1 MRWLILFFICYLA
14 SAEMYIRIDPF
25 MVGDRVVQF
34 LKLHQINNCFERLI
48 GENELHLKCLRHGEL
63 VDISLMIEESIYI

>member
-1 MRWLILFFICYLA
+1 MKWFILFLMLYLV
-14 SAEMYIRIDPF
+14 SGDMYIRIAPF